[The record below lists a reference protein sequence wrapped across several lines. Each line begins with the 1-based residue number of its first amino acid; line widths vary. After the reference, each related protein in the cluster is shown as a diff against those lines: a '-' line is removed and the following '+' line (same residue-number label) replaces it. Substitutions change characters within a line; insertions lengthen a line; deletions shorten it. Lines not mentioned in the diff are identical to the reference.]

1 MSSDGI
7 DTRSKILDAAW
18 KLLEEGK
25 GNGVRMSDIAKAA
38 GISRQAVY
46 LHFPSRAELLT
57 ETTRHIDRTKNIEA
71 RLLPSRTARNGRE
84 RINAFVEAWGN
95 YIPEIYGVVQA
106 ILAMKDTDPEAAT
119 AWADR
124 MRALREGCESAIR
137 DLKRDGTLTPSLT
150 EKEAVDMLWT
160 LLSVRTWEHL
170 RIDCG
175 WPQKRYIA
183 EILSIARKTLL
194 ARWT

>member
-1 MSSDGI
+1 MSSDGN

-57 ETTRHIDRTKNIEA
+57 ETTRYIDRTKNIDA

-95 YIPEIYGVVQA
+95 YIPEVYGVVQA
-106 ILAMKDTDPEAAT
+106 ILAMKDTDPEAAA

-124 MRALREGCESAIR
+124 MRALREGCEAAIR
-137 DLKRDGTLTPSLT
+137 DLKRDGTLTTGLT